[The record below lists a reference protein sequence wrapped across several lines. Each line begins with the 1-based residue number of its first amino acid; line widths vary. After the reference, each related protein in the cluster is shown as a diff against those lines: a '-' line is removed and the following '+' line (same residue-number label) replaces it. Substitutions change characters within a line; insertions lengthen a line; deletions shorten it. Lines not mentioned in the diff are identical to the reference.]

1 MSRPVNSS
9 SSNRNNYVLPE
20 LPPDDSSET
29 SSSTGRK
36 SVKSEKENGSLNA
49 HGKEASFPAIKNKRT
64 PLTAA
69 NRLKNEPDKKTAKR
83 SRTEAGEKPKTHSR
97 SHSAPVALMRS
108 GPSDSTS
115 ATTTSSSTTTSTSS
129 SPSPLATA
137 STSTT
142 PRNDD
147 REKKGATS
155 PRSPINFKAVR
166 SNIKKF
172 GTVNASKM
180 RRKSSPRA
188 NSLAAL
194 PPTLRFQIKDAIS
207 VINARPGFK
216 SMPEVRRNM
225 ILNAEIIKHLS
236 DANIPVDNK
245 ILEGILKEKNSKSY
259 KKQIVE
265 LDDPLYAKHMNRA
278 ATGAF
283 DTTWTTDNA
292 SVPAELQHFVDDD
305 IIRPTFARDFRCAR
319 YFILEKNG
327 EKKRIDSIDE
337 FRAFTKSEK
346 KSDMTKMVSNIASQ
360 NLGVFFKSAIFGR
373 QQENEGK
380 YVYHSAV
387 TLIDGTA
394 VGPNSRRGMDD
405 KAEYVLSKDESGRIT
420 LTYQRTLLSS
430 AAEPLSVKS
439 YGEESNLIDLRA
451 DAALRLT
458 AVVTI
463 ETDGNWA
470 IANPEIET
478 YNFEPA

>member
-1 MSRPVNSS
+1 MSRPVNRS

-29 SSSTGRK
+29 SSSSGRK

-194 PPTLRFQIKDAIS
+194 PPKLRFQIKDAIS

-265 LDDPLYAKHMNRA
+265 LDDPLYAKHFNRA

-283 DTTWTTDNA
+283 DNTWTTDNA

-305 IIRPTFARDFRCAR
+305 IIRPTFARDFGDSR
-319 YFILEKNG
+319 YFILQKNG

-337 FRAFTKSEK
+337 FHAFTESEK
-346 KSDMTKMVSNIASQ
+346 KSDMTKMVSNIANQ
-360 NLGVFFKSAIFGR
+360 NLGIFLKNAIFGR
-373 QQENEGK
+373 KQENEGK
-380 YVYHSAV
+380 YFYHSAV

>member
-29 SSSTGRK
+29 SSSSGRK
-36 SVKSEKENGSLNA
+36 SVKSEKENGSLNV

-115 ATTTSSSTTTSTSS
+115 ATTASSSTTTSTSS
-129 SPSPLATA
+129 SPSSLATA

-194 PPTLRFQIKDAIS
+194 PPKLRFQIKDAIS

-265 LDDPLYAKHMNRA
+265 LDDPLYAKHMNDA
-278 ATGAF
+278 AKTLF
-283 DTTWTTDNA
+283 VDTWTNEKVG
-292 SVPAELQHFVDDD
+292 VPEKLQQFVDDD
-305 IIRPTFARDFRCAR
+305 IVRATFARDFGDSR
-319 YFILEKNG
+319 YFILQKNG

-337 FRAFTKSEK
+337 FHAFTKSEK
-346 KSDMTKMVSNIASQ
+346 KSDMTKMVSNIANQ
-360 NLGVFFKSAIFGR
+360 NLGIFLKNAIFGR
-373 QQENEGK
+373 KQENEGK

>member
-1 MSRPVNSS
+1 MSRPVNRS

-194 PPTLRFQIKDAIS
+194 PPKLRFQIKDAIS

-265 LDDPLYAKHMNRA
+265 LDDPLYAKHINRA

-283 DTTWTTDNA
+283 DNTWTTDNA

-305 IIRPTFARDFRCAR
+305 IIRPTFARDFGDSR
-319 YFILEKNG
+319 YFILQKNG

-337 FRAFTKSEK
+337 FHAFTESEK
-346 KSDMTKMVSNIASQ
+346 KSDMTKMVSNIANQ
-360 NLGVFFKSAIFGR
+360 NLGIFLKNAIFGR
-373 QQENEGK
+373 KQENEGK

-430 AAEPLSVKS
+430 AEEPLSVKS

-478 YNFEPA
+478 YNFEPV

>member
-29 SSSTGRK
+29 SSSSGRK

-115 ATTTSSSTTTSTSS
+115 ATTTSSSTTTSALPSS
-129 SPSPLATA
+129 LATA
-137 STSTT
+137 ATSTT

-236 DANIPVDNK
+236 DANIPFDNK

-265 LDDPLYAKHMNRA
+265 LDDPLYAKHMNRV

-292 SVPAELQHFVDDD
+292 SVPTELQHFVDDD
-305 IIRPTFARDFRCAR
+305 IIRPTFARDFRFSR

-337 FRAFTKSEK
+337 FHAFTKSGK
-346 KSDMTKMVSNIASQ
+346 KSDMTKIVSNIASQ
-360 NLGVFFKSAIFGR
+360 NLGIFFKSAIFGR

>member
-97 SHSAPVALMRS
+97 SHSASVALMRS

-115 ATTTSSSTTTSTSS
+115 ATTTSSSTTTSTLPSS
-129 SPSPLATA
+129 LATA
-137 STSTT
+137 ATSTT

-194 PPTLRFQIKDAIS
+194 PPKLRFQIKDAIS

-265 LDDPLYAKHMNRA
+265 LDDPLYAKHINRA

-283 DTTWTTDNA
+283 DNTWTTDNA

-305 IIRPTFARDFRCAR
+305 IIRPTFARDFRFSR

-337 FRAFTKSEK
+337 FRAFTKSGK
-346 KSDMTKMVSNIASQ
+346 KSDMTKIVSNIASQ
-360 NLGVFFKSAIFGR
+360 NLGIFFKSAIFGR

-430 AAEPLSVKS
+430 AAEPLGVKS
-439 YGEESNLIDLRA
+439 YGEESNLIYLRA

>member
-20 LPPDDSSET
+20 LPPDDSSELAG
-29 SSSTGRK
+29 STGRK

-83 SRTEAGEKPKTHSR
+83 SRTEAGKKPKTHSR

-129 SPSPLATA
+129 SPSSLATASTSA

-225 ILNAEIIKHLS
+225 ILNAEVIKHLS
-236 DANIPVDNK
+236 DANIPFDNK
-245 ILEGILKEKNSKSY
+245 ILEGILKEKTAKVIKNKSSN
-259 KKQIVE
+259 
-265 LDDPLYAKHMNRA
+265 LM
-278 ATGAF
+278 
-283 DTTWTTDNA
+283 
-292 SVPAELQHFVDDD
+292 
-305 IIRPTFARDFRCAR
+305 IRSMP
-319 YFILEKNG
+319 
-327 EKKRIDSIDE
+327 S
-337 FRAFTKSEK
+337 
-346 KSDMTKMVSNIASQ
+346 
-360 NLGVFFKSAIFGR
+360 
-373 QQENEGK
+373 
-380 YVYHSAV
+380 
-387 TLIDGTA
+387 TLI
-394 VGPNSRRGMDD
+394 V
-405 KAEYVLSKDESGRIT
+405 
-420 LTYQRTLLSS
+420 
-430 AAEPLSVKS
+430 
-439 YGEESNLIDLRA
+439 
-451 DAALRLT
+451 
-458 AVVTI
+458 
-463 ETDGNWA
+463 
-470 IANPEIET
+470 
-478 YNFEPA
+478 

>member
-1 MSRPVNSS
+1 MPRPVNSS

-29 SSSTGRK
+29 SSSSGRK

-194 PPTLRFQIKDAIS
+194 PPKLRFQIKDAIS
-207 VINARPGFK
+207 VINARPDFK
-216 SMPEVRRNM
+216 SMPEARRNM

-236 DANIPVDNK
+236 DANIPFDNK

-265 LDDPLYAKHMNRA
+265 LDDPLYAKHINGA

-283 DTTWTTDNA
+283 DATWTTDNA
-292 SVPAELQHFVDDD
+292 SVPTELQHFVDDD
-305 IIRPTFARDFRCAR
+305 IIRPTFARDFPFSK
-319 YFILEKNG
+319 YFILQKNG

-337 FRAFTKSEK
+337 FHTFTKSEK
-346 KSDMTKMVSNIASQ
+346 ISDMTKIVSNIASQ
-360 NLGVFFKSAIFGR
+360 NLGIFFKSAIFGR

-394 VGPNSRRGMDD
+394 VGPNSRKGMDD

-430 AAEPLSVKS
+430 AEEPLSVKS

>member
-29 SSSTGRK
+29 SSSSGRK

-115 ATTTSSSTTTSTSS
+115 ATTTSSSTTTSALPSS
-129 SPSPLATA
+129 LATA
-137 STSTT
+137 ATSTT

-194 PPTLRFQIKDAIS
+194 PPKLRFQIKDAIS

-225 ILNAEIIKHLS
+225 ILNAEIIKHLI
-236 DANIPVDNK
+236 DANIPFDNK

-265 LDDPLYAKHMNRA
+265 LDDPLYAKHINRA

-337 FRAFTKSEK
+337 FHAFTKSGK
-346 KSDMTKMVSNIASQ
+346 KSDMTKIVSNIASQ
-360 NLGVFFKSAIFGR
+360 NLGIFFKSAIFGR

-430 AAEPLSVKS
+430 AAEPLGVKS
-439 YGEESNLIDLRA
+439 YGEESNLIYLRA

>member
-29 SSSTGRK
+29 SSSSGRK

-115 ATTTSSSTTTSTSS
+115 ATTTSSSTTTSTLPSS
-129 SPSPLATA
+129 LATA
-137 STSTT
+137 ATSTT

-194 PPTLRFQIKDAIS
+194 PPKLRFQIKDAIS
-207 VINARPGFK
+207 VINARPDFK
-216 SMPEVRRNM
+216 SMPEARRNM

-236 DANIPVDNK
+236 DANIPFDNK

-265 LDDPLYAKHMNRA
+265 LDDPLYAKHINGA

-283 DTTWTTDNA
+283 DATWTTDNA
-292 SVPAELQHFVDDD
+292 SVPTELQHFVDDD
-305 IIRPTFARDFRCAR
+305 IIRPTFARDFPFSK
-319 YFILEKNG
+319 YFILQKNG

-337 FRAFTKSEK
+337 FHTFTKSEK
-346 KSDMTKMVSNIASQ
+346 ISDMTKIVSNIASQ
-360 NLGVFFKSAIFGR
+360 NLGIFFKSAIFGR

-394 VGPNSRRGMDD
+394 VGPNSRKGMDD

>member
-29 SSSTGRK
+29 SSSSGRK

-97 SHSAPVALMRS
+97 SHSAPVDLVRS

-115 ATTTSSSTTTSTSS
+115 ATTSSSSTTTSSS
-129 SPSPLATA
+129 SLATA
-137 STSTT
+137 STSTSASTT

-194 PPTLRFQIKDAIS
+194 PPKLRFQIKDAIS
-207 VINARPGFK
+207 VINARPDFK
-216 SMPEVRRNM
+216 SMPEARRNM

-236 DANIPVDNK
+236 DANIPFDNK

-265 LDDPLYAKHMNRA
+265 LDDPLYAKHINGA

-283 DTTWTTDNA
+283 DATWTTDNA
-292 SVPAELQHFVDDD
+292 SVPTELQHFVDDD
-305 IIRPTFARDFRCAR
+305 IIRPTFARDFPFSR
-319 YFILEKNG
+319 YFILQKNG

-337 FRAFTKSEK
+337 FHTFTKSEK
-346 KSDMTKMVSNIASQ
+346 ISDMTKIVSNIASQ
-360 NLGVFFKSAIFGR
+360 NLGIFFKSAIFGR

-394 VGPNSRRGMDD
+394 VGPNSRKGMDD
-405 KAEYVLSKDESGRIT
+405 KAEYVLSKDELGRIT

>member
-29 SSSTGRK
+29 SSSSGRK

-97 SHSAPVALMRS
+97 SHSAPVALVRS

-194 PPTLRFQIKDAIS
+194 PPKLRFQIKDAIS

-236 DANIPVDNK
+236 DANIPFDNK

-265 LDDPLYAKHMNRA
+265 LDDPLYAKHINGA

-283 DTTWTTDNA
+283 DATWTTDNA
-292 SVPAELQHFVDDD
+292 SVPTELQHFVDDD
-305 IIRPTFARDFRCAR
+305 IIRPTFARDFPFSR
-319 YFILEKNG
+319 YFILQKNG

-337 FRAFTKSEK
+337 FHAFTKSEK
-346 KSDMTKMVSNIASQ
+346 ISDMTKIVSNIASQ
-360 NLGVFFKSAIFGR
+360 NLGIFFKSAIFGR

-394 VGPNSRRGMDD
+394 VGPNSRKGMDD
-405 KAEYVLSKDESGRIT
+405 KAEYVLSKDELGRIT

>member
-20 LPPDDSSET
+20 LPPDDSSELAG
-29 SSSTGRK
+29 STGRK

-83 SRTEAGEKPKTHSR
+83 SRTEAGKKPKTHSR

-129 SPSPLATA
+129 SPSSLATASTSA

-225 ILNAEIIKHLS
+225 ILNAEVIKHLS
-236 DANIPVDNK
+236 DANIPFDNK

-259 KKQIVE
+259 KKQIVK
-265 LDDPLYAKHMNRA
+265 LDDPLYAKHINRV
-278 ATGAF
+278 ATG
-283 DTTWTTDNA
+283 
-292 SVPAELQHFVDDD
+292 
-305 IIRPTFARDFRCAR
+305 
-319 YFILEKNG
+319 
-327 EKKRIDSIDE
+327 
-337 FRAFTKSEK
+337 
-346 KSDMTKMVSNIASQ
+346 
-360 NLGVFFKSAIFGR
+360 
-373 QQENEGK
+373 
-380 YVYHSAV
+380 
-387 TLIDGTA
+387 
-394 VGPNSRRGMDD
+394 
-405 KAEYVLSKDESGRIT
+405 
-420 LTYQRTLLSS
+420 
-430 AAEPLSVKS
+430 
-439 YGEESNLIDLRA
+439 
-451 DAALRLT
+451 RLT
-458 AVVTI
+458 PHGQQITQACLQNCNILLTTI
-463 ETDGNWA
+463 SFGLLLR
-470 IANPEIET
+470 EIFVALDISSWRKTVRKKESIRSM
-478 YNFEPA
+478 NFVHSLKVKKNLT

>member
-29 SSSTGRK
+29 SSSSGRK

-180 RRKSSPRA
+180 GRKSSPRA

-194 PPTLRFQIKDAIS
+194 PPKLRFQIKDAIS
-207 VINARPGFK
+207 FINARPGFK

-265 LDDPLYAKHMNRA
+265 LDDPLYAKHINRA

-283 DTTWTTDNA
+283 DNTWTTDNA

-305 IIRPTFARDFRCAR
+305 IIRPTFARDFGDSR
-319 YFILEKNG
+319 YFILQKNG

-337 FRAFTKSEK
+337 FHAFTESEK
-346 KSDMTKMVSNIASQ
+346 KSDMTKMVSNIANQ
-360 NLGVFFKSAIFGR
+360 NLGIFLKNAIFGR
-373 QQENEGK
+373 KQENEGK

-430 AAEPLSVKS
+430 AAEPLGVKS
-439 YGEESNLIDLRA
+439 YGEESNLIYLRA

-478 YNFEPA
+478 YNFEPV

>member
-1 MSRPVNSS
+1 MSRPVNRS

-194 PPTLRFQIKDAIS
+194 PPKLRFQIKDAIS

-236 DANIPVDNK
+236 DANIPFDNK

-265 LDDPLYAKHMNRA
+265 LDDPLYAKHINRA

-283 DTTWTTDNA
+283 DNTWTTDNA

-305 IIRPTFARDFRCAR
+305 IIRPTFARDFGDSR
-319 YFILEKNG
+319 YFILQKNG

-337 FRAFTKSEK
+337 FHAFTESEK
-346 KSDMTKMVSNIASQ
+346 KSDMTKMVSNIANQ
-360 NLGVFFKSAIFGR
+360 NLGIFLKNAIFGR
-373 QQENEGK
+373 KQENEGK

-430 AAEPLSVKS
+430 AAEPLGVKS
-439 YGEESNLIDLRA
+439 YGEESNLIYLRA

>member
-64 PLTAA
+64 PLTVA

-115 ATTTSSSTTTSTSS
+115 ATTTSSSTTTSTLPSS
-129 SPSPLATA
+129 LATA
-137 STSTT
+137 ATSTT

-207 VINARPGFK
+207 VISARPGFK

-265 LDDPLYAKHMNRA
+265 LDDPLYAKHINRA

-292 SVPAELQHFVDDD
+292 SVPTELQHFVDDD
-305 IIRPTFARDFRCAR
+305 IIRPTFARDFRFSR

-337 FRAFTKSEK
+337 FHAFTKSGK
-346 KSDMTKMVSNIASQ
+346 KSDMTKIVSNIASQ
-360 NLGVFFKSAIFGR
+360 NLGIFFKSAIFGR
-373 QQENEGK
+373 KQENEGK

>member
-29 SSSTGRK
+29 SSSSGRK

-64 PLTAA
+64 PLTVA

-207 VINARPGFK
+207 VISARPGFK

-305 IIRPTFARDFRCAR
+305 IIRPTFARDFRFSR

-337 FRAFTKSEK
+337 FHAFTKSGK
-346 KSDMTKMVSNIASQ
+346 KSDMTKIVSNIASQ
-360 NLGVFFKSAIFGR
+360 NLGIFFKSAIFGR

-430 AAEPLSVKS
+430 AAEPLGVKS
-439 YGEESNLIDLRA
+439 YGEESNLIYLRA